1 MPTTST
7 QIVSIVLREAKRLH
21 RAATSDSL
29 SSALPVL
36 RRLIAAG
43 AMPASSLPELF
54 RLRSTVQRKHILRTL
69 AIEASYGSWE
79 EYRPKLEHVDAQQ
92 LEQFEVLDKGYA
104 NLNLW
109 FSSESEAQLF
119 ARDNGG
125 RVVSVGGQAVVL
137 PATISENRSNQ
148 GV

>member
-1 MPTTST
+1 MPITST
-7 QIVSIVLREAKRLH
+7 QIVLREAKRLH

-43 AMPASSLPELF
+43 AVPVSSLPKLF
-54 RLRSTVQRKHILRTL
+54 RLRHTVQRKHVLRTL
-69 AIEASYGSWE
+69 ALEAGHESWE
-79 EYRPKLEHVDAQQ
+79 AYRPKIEDLSAQQ
-92 LEQFEVLDKGYA
+92 FESFEVMDRGYA

-109 FSSESEAQLF
+109 FASQPEAQQF
-119 ARDNGG
+119 AAKSGG
-125 RVVSVGGQAVVL
+125 RVVRVGGQAVVL
-137 PATISENRSNQ
+137 PKAVNECLSEP